1 MNDKNIA
8 PLNDQ
13 ITPEESASFSNKQ
26 AQHLA
31 QSIYPQNVY
40 RDKLAE
46 ETNAI
51 LRQRLKKDIRD
62 EIAKMR
68 KSMFGWLFILVIL
81 FFFAGV
87 SQQTQFAAYIFL
99 FTPLL
104 IPIYFY
110 RRRKIIKSYTD
121 DSPIK

>member
-1 MNDKNIA
+1 MNDKNIT

-62 EIAKMR
+62 EISKMR
-68 KSMFGWLFILVIL
+68 KKMIGWFIFAVFIFFVAGISRNTGLSMFIMLG
-81 FFFAGV
+81 
-87 SQQTQFAAYIFL
+87 S
-99 FTPLL
+99 PLL
-104 IPIYFY
+104 IPLYIY
-110 RRRKIIKSYTD
+110 RRRKIIKSFTD